1 MNSIIEDMERIYK
14 HVYNGAIFDFPTDF
28 VAFKGHFPQQQLLP
42 AVIQIELAVFVL
54 SKILK
59 KDVKLKTVKKAKFI
73 SPIFPKDTIN
83 LTYTVKEDIYDISI
97 KKDEKIISAFQISV
111 E

>member
-1 MNSIIEDMERIYK
+1 MNSVIEDIERIYK
-14 HVYNGAIFDFPTDF
+14 PIENGAVFTFPADF

-42 AVIQIELAVFVL
+42 AVIQIELALFVL
-54 SKILK
+54 SKDLK

-83 LTYTVKEDIYDISI
+83 LIYAVKEDFYDISI